1 MFQLVIVDKKATSGH
16 ILQGAKKWKLV
27 GVNQDYREDEGE
39 QSSPLLPL
47 PPLCA
52 DWCVVFGV
60 VVAGIVHSSSCLAEP
75 LEFVVLTSMVTVH
88 IALN

>member
-1 MFQLVIVDKKATSGH
+1 MLNRDCK
-16 ILQGAKKWKLV
+16 
-27 GVNQDYREDEGE
+27 EDEGE
-39 QSSPLLPL
+39 QSSPLLAL

-60 VVAGIVHSSSCLAEP
+60 VAGIGEHSSSCLAEP
-75 LEFVVLTSMVTVH
+75 LEFVISTSMTTVH